1 MTSSEFLP
9 YSRQSIDE
17 EEIRA
22 VVEVLRSDRLTQ
34 GPLVE
39 AFEAALARY
48 CGARHAIAVSSGTAA
63 LHLALLACDLRA
75 GDLVATTP
83 LTFVATA
90 SCICHAGGAPRFVDV
105 EPDTLNLDPS
115 RLEALLAGEEGSR
128 VRGVVPVHF
137 AGCPADVEQ
146 IASIAR
152 RRGLFVLEDAS
163 HALGARWR
171 DAAGELRRV
180 GACSHSDLAT
190 VSFHPVKHITTAE
203 GGAVLT
209 NDAALAERIR
219 ALRSHGQLRDPVR
232 LAQRDGAWSYEVHE
246 LGFNYRLTDLQCALG
261 LVQLGKL
268 DDWLERRA
276 QLVKRYRKALAG
288 DARIRWVTEPPGTQP
303 AWHLFTIQVPRR
315 AEVFQQL
322 TDAGIGVQVH
332 YLPVHLQPYF
342 RERFG
347 TAAGDHPCAEIYY
360 EQALSLPLFPAMDD
374 ADVDRVVTALLRALS
389 TRETEGSPT

>member
-1 MTSSEFLP
+1 MTSTKFLP
-9 YSRQSIDE
+9 YGRQSIDE

-22 VVEVLRSDRLTQ
+22 VVDVLRSDRLTQ

-48 CGARHAIAVSSGTAA
+48 CGVRHAIAVSSGTAA
-63 LHLALLACDLRA
+63 LHLALLVCDLRP

-90 SCICHAGGAPRFVDV
+90 SCICHAGGEPRFADV

-115 RLEALLAGEEGSR
+115 HLEALLAGEEGGR

-137 AGCPADVEQ
+137 AGCPADVER
-146 IASIAR
+146 IAAIAR

-163 HALGARWR
+163 HAIGARWR
-171 DAAGELRRV
+171 DAAGELRSV
-180 GACSHSDLAT
+180 GACSHSDLTT
-190 VSFHPVKHITTAE
+190 VSFHPVKH
-203 GGAVLT
+203 
-209 NDAALAERIR
+209 ERIR
-219 ALRSHGQLRDPVR
+219 ALRSHGQLRDPAR

-261 LVQLGKL
+261 LVQLGHL
-268 DDWLERRA
+268 DEWLARRA
-276 QLVKRYRKALAG
+276 HLVKRYRKALAG
-288 DARIRWVTEPPGTQP
+288 DPRIRWVTEPPGTQP
-303 AWHLFTIQVPRR
+303 AWHLFAVQVPRR
-315 AEVFQQL
+315 AEIFQQL

-342 RERFG
+342 RERLG
-347 TAAGDHPCAEIYY
+347 TAVGDHPCAELYY
-360 EQALSLPLFPAMDD
+360 ERALSLPLFPAMDD

-389 TRETEGSPT
+389 TGEAEGSPA

>member
-9 YSRQSIDE
+9 YGRQSIDE

-22 VVEVLRSDRLTQ
+22 VVDVLRSDRLTQ

-115 RLEALLAGEEGSR
+115 GLEALLAGEEGSR

-137 AGCPADVEQ
+137 AGCPADVER

-171 DAAGELRRV
+171 DAGGELRSV

-190 VSFHPVKHITTAE
+190 VSFHPVKHITTGE

-209 NDAALAERIR
+209 NDATLAERIR
-219 ALRSHGQLRDPVR
+219 SLRSHGQLRDLP
-232 LAQRDGAWSYEVHE
+232 QSDGAWSYEVHE

-261 LVQLGKL
+261 LVQLGRL
-268 DDWLERRA
+268 DAWLERRA
-276 QLVKRYRKALAG
+276 QLVARYREALAA

-303 AWHLFTIQVPRR
+303 AWHLFTIQVPQR
-315 AEVFQQL
+315 AEIFQQL
-322 TDAGIGVQVH
+322 TKAGIGVQVH
-332 YLPVHLQPYF
+332 YLPVHLHPYF

-347 TAAGDHPCAEIYY
+347 TAAGDHPCAEVYY
-360 EQALSLPLFPAMDD
+360 EQALSLPLFPAMSD
-374 ADVDRVVTALLRALS
+374 ADVDRVVATLLRALS
-389 TRETEGSPT
+389 SRGVEGSPA

>member
-9 YSRQSIDE
+9 YGRQSIDE

-22 VVEVLRSDRLTQ
+22 VVDVLRSERLTQ

-39 AFEAALARY
+39 AFEAALARH
-48 CGARHAIAVSSGTAA
+48 CGARYAIAVSSGTAA

-105 EPDTLNLDPS
+105 EPETLNLDPS
-115 RLEALLAGEEGSR
+115 GLEALLAGEEGGR

-137 AGCPADVEQ
+137 AGCPADVER

-171 DAAGELRRV
+171 DAGGELRCV
-180 GACSHSDLAT
+180 GACPHSDLAT

-209 NDAALAERIR
+209 NDATLAERIR
-219 ALRSHGQLRDPVR
+219 ALRSHGQLRDPAR

-246 LGFNYRLTDLQCALG
+246 LGFNYRLSDLQCAIG
-261 LVQLGKL
+261 LVQLGRL
-268 DDWLERRA
+268 DEWLERRA
-276 QLVKRYRKALAG
+276 HLVKRYRKALSA
-288 DARIRWVTEPPGTQP
+288 DARIRWVTEPPGTRP

-315 AEVFQQL
+315 AEIFQRL

-347 TAAGDHPCAEIYY
+347 TAAGDHPCAELYY
-360 EQALSLPLFPAMDD
+360 EQALSLPLFPAMGD
-374 ADVDRVVTALLRALS
+374 ADVDRVVAALLRALS
-389 TRETEGSPT
+389 TRKAEGSTA